1 MILQELYLLLKLK
14 CPDLFLAAHWVLFP
28 CDFVQ
33 FQLLLHTVELLLKLE
48 LIQLLLRFVQLLRAW
63 LCCQTGATGF
73 LLSQLVKLPLRLTKF
88 LGAVEIIKVFALVEF
103 VDVFLLG
110 RWRPL
115 LAERIG
121 RRPGGV
127 RSEKTS
133 CEQKTCRNEPEQFHR
148 RTSFALCTPP

>member
-1 MILQELYLLLKLK
+1 LILQELYLLLKLK
-14 CPDLFLAAHWVLFP
+14 RPDLFLAAHWVLFP
-28 CDFVQ
+28 FDFVQ

-88 LGAVEIIKVFALVEF
+88 LGAVEIIKLFALVEF

-121 RRPGGV
+121 RRPV
-127 RSEKTS
+127 DVMSEKTS

-148 RTSFALCTPP
+148 RTSFAL